1 MAVPHGTRVHP
12 AQPTQRAEHGDPQG
26 DVRVR
31 LHRHEV
37 QHGAAIAQGV
47 PGLQRT
53 GREQTKG
60 KTPLSGRWAAGRTGP
75 LHRIWPRGA
84 GTSPRRSPRTR
95 GHEPEPGPLPRAML
109 LADEGA
115 PPGAGAAGETA
126 AGSCTAPREP
136 TATFQGCHETTSV
149 AVPNQCSLLG
159 PSRPWAPRQCPQRR
173 LRRPSACVPLR
184 RRLATPR
191 TWAQLHVREVPE
203 GPSEGLRTLL
213 NSILPPGCWV
223 LSHY

>member
-37 QHGAAIAQGV
+37 QHGAAIAQRV

-75 LHRIWPRGA
+75 LRRIWPRGA

-126 AGSCTAPREP
+126 VGSCTAPREP
-136 TATFQGCHETTSV
+136 AATFQGCHETTSV

-159 PSRPWAPRQCPQRR
+159 PHVSAPNVGSDAPAHAC
-173 LRRPSACVPLR
+173 PSAADSP
-184 RRLATPR
+184 P
-191 TWAQLHVREVPE
+191 PE
-203 GPSEGLRTLL
+203 RGPSSTLGKYLRDLL
-213 NSILPPGCWV
+213 KDSELC
-223 LSHY
+223 